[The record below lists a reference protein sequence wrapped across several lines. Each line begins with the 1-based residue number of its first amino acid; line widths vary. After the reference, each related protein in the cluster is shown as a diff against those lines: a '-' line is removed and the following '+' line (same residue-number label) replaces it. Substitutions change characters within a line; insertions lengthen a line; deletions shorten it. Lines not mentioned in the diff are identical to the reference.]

1 MIDTYKREIEAYV
14 SINLVQKENEVKSI
28 NGAKKLK
35 ENRKAVQ
42 QEKDLASSKRDLTK
56 WN

>member
-14 SINLVQKENEVKSI
+14 SIMLVQKENEVKSI
-28 NGAKKLK
+28 NSVKKLK

>member
-1 MIDTYKREIEAYV
+1 MIDIYKREIEAYV
-14 SINLVQKENEVKSI
+14 SIILVQKENEVKSI
-28 NGAKKLK
+28 NGVKKLK